1 MTVPLAIDVPD
12 GFDWRHW
19 VERWDRM
26 QDLYVPGRQ
35 ERMELM
41 VRTIRATQQSVGR
54 VLDLG
59 CGAGSLTVALLEAFP
74 QARVFGIDFDP
85 TMILLAKERL
95 ARFGDRAVLAL
106 ADLRDAFW
114 CKSLPAPMDATV
126 SITALH
132 WLTPQQ
138 LSGLYRQLAEIL
150 RPGGILLNSD
160 HVGSDLS
167 LVQKLWKQHAQQMRQ
182 HPDNC
187 GTDDWEGFWNA
198 YAEILN
204 LDINE
209 IHKRVIGSWEGG
221 VEEGLPLAWHFD
233 QMRARGFV
241 SVDCFWRS
249 CGDAI
254 YGGICGQDQISEDAA
269 NCC

>member
-95 ARFGDRAVLAL
+95 ARFGNLLSRKEPSPSFLPAL
-106 ADLRDAFW
+106 AKKLR
-114 CKSLPAPMDATV
+114 
-126 SITALH
+126 
-132 WLTPQQ
+132 
-138 LSGLYRQLAEIL
+138 E
-150 RPGGILLNSD
+150 
-160 HVGSDLS
+160 
-167 LVQKLWKQHAQQMRQ
+167 HA
-182 HPDNC
+182 DN
-187 GTDDWEGFWNA
+187 
-198 YAEILN
+198 
-204 LDINE
+204 
-209 IHKRVIGSWEGG
+209 
-221 VEEGLPLAWHFD
+221 
-233 QMRARGFV
+233 
-241 SVDCFWRS
+241 
-249 CGDAI
+249 
-254 YGGICGQDQISEDAA
+254 
-269 NCC
+269 